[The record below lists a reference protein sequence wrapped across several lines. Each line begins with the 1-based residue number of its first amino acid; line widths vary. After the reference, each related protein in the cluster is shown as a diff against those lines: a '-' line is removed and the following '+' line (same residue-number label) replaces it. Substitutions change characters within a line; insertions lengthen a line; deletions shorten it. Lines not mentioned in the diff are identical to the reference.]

1 MPKENY
7 LPRYD
12 YVGPLS
18 QEDEAIAY
26 VDSYLRTNVPNVEA
40 REIRRHEF
48 SVQFTAL
55 EDSVEELGEDL
66 GLDLSDRRRGPA
78 YFHVYSEKEYEAV
91 RRQFG
96 LSLGSVAVHSTSGH
110 MLIMQEAKVLPTL
123 GNANHE
129 IIHAM
134 SRKSIRPEA
143 TKQRRNTVII
153 PERSHDGYASFR
165 HGTFNAVNEVITE
178 MTNVD
183 LMRNYWPAHTE
194 LRDAAKGTYN
204 NIGYLPQLI
213 LLDELLKDHFTDPKQ
228 VFKHLQKGMFMGKM
242 GTLRA
247 VNDIVGQDT
256 MRNLALLDAEDSVL
270 TAELAEELG
279 LIEAVRKI
287 EQLGTHNL
295 LTWL

>member
-18 QEDEAIAY
+18 KEDEAIAY

-55 EDSVEELGEDL
+55 EDSIEELGEDL
-66 GLDLSDRRRGPA
+66 GLDLSD
-78 YFHVYSEKEYEAV
+78 

-242 GTLRA
+242 GMLRA

-287 EQLGTHNL
+287 EQLGTHSL